1 MYFEKLRFQ
10 NGHGKRRSFTVP
22 PDIYKLKMFK
32 KTQKKKKPKK
42 TKKKKKKL
50 NEAYE
55 MKWTTPHSLQLHA
68 QN

>member
-32 KTQKKKKPKK
+32 KTQKKKKNQ
-42 TKKKKKKL
+42 KKKKKL

>member
-1 MYFEKLRFQ
+1 MGMG
-10 NGHGKRRSFTVP
+10 NGEVLQFHPISTS
-22 PDIYKLKMFK
+22 LKCSRK
-32 KTQKKKKPKK
+32 PKKKKNQKK
-42 TKKKKKKL
+42 PKKKKKL

>member
-1 MYFEKLRFQ
+1 MGMG
-10 NGHGKRRSFTVP
+10 NGEVLQFHLISTS
-22 PDIYKLKMFK
+22 LKCSRK
-32 KTQKKKKPKK
+32 PKKKKKNQKK
-42 TKKKKKKL
+42 PKKKKKKL

>member
-1 MYFEKLRFQ
+1 MGMG
-10 NGHGKRRSFTVP
+10 NGEVLQFHPISTS
-22 PDIYKLKMFK
+22 LKCSRK
-32 KTQKKKKPKK
+32 PQKKKKTKK
-42 TKKKKKKL
+42 NQKKKKKL